1 MKKPFVILA
10 FFFLWI
16 FSCKT
21 KEDIELNPTGLV
33 GKWVDSGRVQSQN
46 ADGTWS
52 YWYVLETFAAVP
64 VSIWEFTS
72 DGRFL
77 KDGKD
82 GGTCC
87 SAGNKYVVAGQY
99 ITFGAFAPPCANV
112 LCKSCVDWTF
122 NLSDK
127 DTLVLEECSN
137 RKEFYRMK

>member
-1 MKKPFVILA
+1 MKKSFVILA

-21 KEDIELNPTGLV
+21 KEDIEPNPTGLV
-33 GKWVDSGRVQSQN
+33 GKWVDTGRMQSQN

-77 KDGKD
+77 RDGKA
-82 GGTCC
+82 GAECC
-87 SAGNKYVVAGQY
+87 FAGNKYAVSGNE
-99 ITFGAFAPPCANV
+99 ITFSELAQPCMGIFCIN
-112 LCKSCVDWTF
+112 CKNWSYELTDS
-122 NLSDK
+122 N
-127 DTLVLEECSN
+127 TLILNECYVK
-137 RKEFYRMK
+137 KEYHRMK